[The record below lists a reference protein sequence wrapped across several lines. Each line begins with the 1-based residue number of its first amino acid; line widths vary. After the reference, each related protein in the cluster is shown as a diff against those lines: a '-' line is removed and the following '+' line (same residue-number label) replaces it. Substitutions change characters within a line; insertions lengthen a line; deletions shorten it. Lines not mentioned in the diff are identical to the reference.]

1 MAARSDPQVDDGAAA
16 HGNAA
21 MAPTTN
27 CTLVVPRNPLSA
39 RGLASPY
46 RLRGTGGQQCHEADL
61 TQSAFVEAA
70 MVNPRT
76 GALRVYRPLVI
87 DAGTRPAVRPVMPRI
102 PAGSVVGVWF
112 GFNGDTL
119 SLQSRGGSLAQGNC
133 VNGLG
138 ASQFGQFA
146 YCNAPAFFNAAHA
159 AIRAGKLAVPALGT
173 GADGQTC
180 MTVRDFGMVDQDQS
194 DNVTTSYLAGPDGQ
208 TAQNTGAAAAQLAG
222 GAKLSN
228 GSDNGLLDAFIDP
241 ALNCTPFTAPDL
253 TDHGKPATSLA
264 LNELQAAARQAP
276 PAALVPLNDPMTLV
290 DGQQSVVKTN
300 LYRAGVDQPAV
311 NATTDTPQ
319 SYCTNINQIGFRRL
333 NTDHDLFAGAA
344 SPDPAMNLFEFLS
357 DRLNGSLQMLGCP
370 GQ

>member
-1 MAARSDPQVDDGAAA
+1 VNDGAAT

-27 CTLVVPRNPLSA
+27 CTIRVPRKPLSA
-39 RGLASPY
+39 KGLATPY
-46 RLRGTGGQQCHEADL
+46 RLSGTGGQQCNEANL
-61 TQSAFVEAA
+61 EQSAFVEAA
-70 MVNPRT
+70 IVNPRS
-76 GALRVYRPLVI
+76 GALRVYRPLVV
-87 DAGTRPAVRPVMPRI
+87 DAGSQPAAAPVVPRV

-119 SLQSRGGSLAQGNC
+119 NLAGGGRSLGMGNC

-138 ASQFGQFA
+138 GSDFGQFA
-146 YCNAPAFFNAAHA
+146 YCNAPAFFRAANT
-159 AIRAGKLAVPALGT
+159 AIRRGQLTVPPLGT
-173 GADGQTC
+173 GADQKPC

-194 DNVTTSYLAGPDGQ
+194 DNVTTSYLADANGR
-208 TAQNTGAAAAQLAG
+208 TAQNTGAAAAQMAG
-222 GAKLSN
+222 SNKLSN
-228 GSDNGLLDAFIDP
+228 GSDNGLLDNFIDP

-253 TDHGKPATSLA
+253 TDHGKPTTSLA
-264 LNELQAAARQAP
+264 LNELQAAARQTP

-300 LYRAGVDQPAV
+300 LYRAGVNQPAV
-311 NATTDTPQ
+311 NPATDTTQ
-319 SYCTNINQIGFRRL
+319 GYCDNINQIGFQRL
-333 NTDHDLFAGAA
+333 NADHDLFAQAA
-344 SPDPAMNLFEFLS
+344 SPDPAMNLFDFLN